1 MPPPPPQS
9 LKRLGPYE
17 FCISQRIGSGM
28 TGDAYVGM
36 NTETF
41 ELVCVKVVDRE
52 VFKTAEQQR
61 LLENEI
67 RCQRACN
74 SPHTVSIFDV
84 FDTTSF
90 CFIVTEFCDGGDLY
104 RCLRASPNG
113 LP

>member
-1 MPPPPPQS
+1 
-9 LKRLGPYE
+9 
-17 FCISQRIGSGM
+17 M

-52 VFKTAEQQR
+52 VFKTAEQRR

-104 RCLRASPNG
+104 RCLRASANG